1 MRYGTSYQFGGFT
14 LTPWVRRLIIA
25 NTAVFLA
32 TVLYRPLQDY
42 LGFQPSAAL
51 VRPWTFITYM
61 FVHGGFWHLFFNML
75 GLFFFGPPVEERLGA
90 KDFIKYYAICG
101 LIGGAVL
108 AFIFAPNSLLIGASG
123 AVYAVMLA
131 FAFFWPDMPI
141 YIWGI
146 FPVKAKWLVMGIAAI
161 SVFSMMSPSGDN
173 TAHWAH
179 VGGFAVGFLYLKFGS
194 AIGNPMEKFSKFTS
208 RRKLKVIPGSQTS
221 LLSVKRDEPRHRRRA
236 EEEVL
241 DEVDKVLDKISTHGM
256 ASLTPEE
263 RRVLEEVSKRYRQN

>member
-1 MRYGTSYQFGGFT
+1 MRYNSSYQFGGFG

-25 NTAVFLA
+25 NAVISLCA
-32 TVLYRPLQDY
+32 WLIPGLGDM
-42 LGFQPSAAL
+42 LGFQPSRAL
-51 VRPWTFITYM
+51 QQPWSFVTYM
-61 FVHGGFWHLFFNML
+61 FVHGDFWHLFFNML
-75 GLFFFGPPVEERLGA
+75 GLFFFGSPVEERLGSRE
-90 KDFIKYYAICG
+90 FIKYYTICG

-108 AFIFAPNSLLIGASG
+108 AFFFAPNSMLIGASG

-131 FAFFWPDMPI
+131 FAVFWPDMPI

-146 FPVKAKWLVMGIAAI
+146 FPVKAKWLVIAFAAA
-161 SVFSMMSPSGDN
+161 SVIFMITPSGGN

-179 VGGFAVGFLYLKFGS
+179 FGGFAVGFIYLKFGDMLGS
-194 AIGNPMEKFSKFTS
+194 PVEKLQRFSS
-208 RRKLKVIPGSQTS
+208 SRRRKLKVIPGQAQS
-221 LLSVKRDEPRHRRRA
+221 LKREEPRRRRA

-263 RRVLEEVSKRYRQN
+263 RKLLDEVSRRYRQN

>member
-1 MRYGTSYQFGGFT
+1 MRYNSSYQFGGFG

-25 NTAVFLA
+25 NAVISLCA
-32 TVLYRPLQDY
+32 WLIPGLGDM
-42 LGFQPSAAL
+42 LGFRPSQAL
-51 VRPWTFITYM
+51 QHPWSFVTYM
-61 FVHGGFWHLFFNML
+61 FVHGDFWHLFFNML
-75 GLFFFGPPVEERLGA
+75 GLFFFGSPVEERLGSRE
-90 KDFIKYYAICG
+90 FIKYYTICG

-108 AFIFAPNSLLIGASG
+108 AFFFAPNSMLIGASG

-131 FAFFWPDMPI
+131 FAVFWPDMPI

-146 FPVKAKWLVMGIAAI
+146 FPVKAKWLVIAFAAA
-161 SVFSMMSPSGDN
+161 SVLFMITPSGGN

-179 VGGFAVGFLYLKFGS
+179 IGGFAVGFIYLKFGDMLGS
-194 AIGNPMEKFSKFTS
+194 PVEKLQRFSS
-208 RRKLKVIPGSQTS
+208 SRRRKLKVIPGQAQS
-221 LLSVKRDEPRHRRRA
+221 LKREEPRRRRA

-263 RRVLEEVSKRYRQN
+263 RKLLDEVSRRYRQN

>member
-1 MRYGTSYQFGGFT
+1 MRYNSSYQFGGFG

-25 NTAVFLA
+25 NAVISLCA
-32 TVLYRPLQDY
+32 WLIPGLDTM
-42 LGFQPSAAL
+42 LGFQPNRAL
-51 VRPWTFITYM
+51 QQPWSFVTYM
-61 FVHGGFWHLFFNML
+61 FVHGDFWHLFFNML
-75 GLFFFGPPVEERLGA
+75 GLFFFGSPVEERLGSRE
-90 KDFIKYYAICG
+90 FIKYYTICG

-108 AFIFAPNSLLIGASG
+108 AFFFAPNSMLIGASG

-131 FAFFWPDMPI
+131 FAVFWPDMPI

-146 FPVKAKWLVMGIAAI
+146 FPVKAKWLVIAFASA
-161 SVFSMMSPSGDN
+161 SVLFMITPTGGN

-179 VGGFAVGFLYLKFGS
+179 LGGFAVGFIYLKFGDMLGS
-194 AIGNPMEKFSKFTS
+194 PVEKLQRFSS
-208 RRKLKVIPGSQTS
+208 SRRRKLKVIPGQAQS
-221 LLSVKRDEPRHRRRA
+221 LKREEPRRRRA

-263 RRVLEEVSKRYRQN
+263 RKLLDEVSRRYRQN